1 MTGVILKRR
10 SGHTEVDREARARAQ
25 GEDGHLQPRGGVRR
39 KQHCQHVDL
48 GLLVF
53 RIVRK

>member
-10 SGHTEVDREARARAQ
+10 SGHTEVDGEARARAQ
-25 GEDGHLQPRGGVRR
+25 GEDGHLQPGGGVRR
-39 KQHCQHVDL
+39 KQHCQHLDL

-53 RIVRK
+53 RIVWR